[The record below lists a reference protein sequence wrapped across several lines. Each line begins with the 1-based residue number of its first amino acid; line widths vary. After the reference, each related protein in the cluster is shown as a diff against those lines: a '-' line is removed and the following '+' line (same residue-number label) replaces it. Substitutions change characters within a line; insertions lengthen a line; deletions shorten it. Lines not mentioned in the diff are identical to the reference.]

1 MKFERGFRRLT
12 LTISLAAVIVGLLVT
27 AYAIRL
33 TVVSVSGMRAFMACG
48 QDTGLLSNM
57 STHPETCAAILA
69 NSTIPEPFHRLITPY
84 VGEAFFWWEWLDSL
98 LSLFFSMTTESYTLV
113 FTPLIEGIIATTL
126 LGVAPWGMFYLV
138 RWIVQGFTD

>member
-12 LTISLAAVIVGLLVT
+12 LTISFAAVIVGLLVT

-33 TVVSVSGMRAFMACG
+33 TVVSVSGTRAFMACSE
-48 QDTGLLSNM
+48 DTGPLSKM
-57 STHPETCAAILA
+57 SGHAEICAAILV
-69 NSTIPEPFHRLITPY
+69 NSAIPEPFHRLITPY

-113 FTPLIEGIIATTL
+113 FTPLIEGIIATTF
-126 LGVAPWGMFYLV
+126 LGVAPWGVFYLV
-138 RWIVQGFTD
+138 RWIVQGFSD